1 MSFVLT
7 FVRMLFK
14 AYHILIVKE
23 FASYFLCFKNEFIS
37 LRKSL
42 AIYRWGFCSV
52 GQIEYNFV
60 FYLKDYEINSRNKT
74 NIFLMFSSIQ
84 AVARHVTHKHT
95 AELCNDIS
103 NYLNNLCCSHLFIS
117 RMQTF
122 RMILSTSYV
131 CLTSNLLKYS
141 IDLMCGCLPKDFVL
155 QTLSMI

>member
-52 GQIEYNFV
+52 GQNNFV

-84 AVARHVTHKHT
+84 AVARYVTHKHT

-131 CLTSNLLKYS
+131 CLTSNLLNT
-141 IDLMCGCLPKDFVL
+141 GCLPKDFVL